1 MMYKWNYKKI
11 VRWNDGTMAGNAY
24 KLLEMAEMAG
34 NSWIWLEMAGKGW
47 KRPE

>member
-1 MMYKWNYKKI
+1 MMYKWNYKNI
-11 VRWNDGTMAGNAY
+11 VRWNDGTMARNAY

-34 NSWIWLEMAGKGW
+34 NSWIWLEMAGNGW